1 MKITNYS
8 CFDNYTVKSDTE
20 NVSSI
25 MDKLIRLSAKITERF
40 AGDIVYDI
48 EAFRKKIG
56 TNEPYDKVLFFR
68 EDGVWVV
75 DVDKLNQYMVDAHD
89 IQSWRL
95 TYDPQSGKSTLVR
108 VNIKKEGN

>member
-20 NVSSI
+20 NISSI

-48 EAFRKKIG
+48 EAFRKKVG

-75 DVDKLNQYMVDAHD
+75 DVDKLNQYMVDSHD

-95 TYDPQSGKSTLVR
+95 TYDPQSGKSVLVR
-108 VNIKKEGN
+108 VNIKKEAN